1 MDLISPAV
9 AAGATVVVIYLAR
22 RKRGQRSTRPGVKGS
37 RSQGASGHLPRRS
50 WLVKVYNSS
59 GASKVDSEDLPGAT
73 AEWTGRAV
81 GAAGRKSK
89 RRWVVIK
96 KAAERSRGKREKR
109 WDQNGRPPL
118 LGSRKPSPAP
128 KTVQPPVTAQR
139 PNRVPPAS
147 TPDPEHAKRHL
158 RAVPDPTTPH
168 GDAVTT
174 TQDTPAATTAAQ
186 PDMPPDWA
194 LINDRI
200 RNYAPEDDAA
210 LLAFMKGEVAG
221 AIGYAEALEQAR
233 ENCTNDV
240 GLDPSAVAGFTAYSE
255 HMSEATEKMAEA
267 WRTFVAVYGEV
278 QALAANGV
286 AMPHNGRFWTGAAS

>member
-1 MDLISPAV
+1 MADPILLGV
-9 AAGATVVVIYLAR
+9 AGAGAAIAVIYKLSRRQSRPAR
-22 RKRGQRSTRPGVKGS
+22 TGERAVRDRGNTGGLKK
-37 RSQGASGHLPRRS
+37 RS
-50 WLVKVYNSS
+50 WLVKAYNST
-59 GASKVDSEDLPGAT
+59 GAQHTDSDDLHGAT
-73 AEWTGRAV
+73 AEWAGRAV

-89 RRWVVIK
+89 RRWVVIE
-96 KAAERSRGKREKR
+96 KAAERSRGRREKQ
-109 WDQNGRPPL
+109 WEEKGRPPL
-118 LGSRKPSPAP
+118 LVSRKRKPAP
-128 KTVQPPVTAQR
+128 TPAAVKRRDLPDRAA
-139 PNRVPPAS
+139 PAS
-147 TPDPEHAKRHL
+147 APGPEPPKRRL
-158 RAVPDPTTPH
+158 TAVPDPPQPS
-168 GDAVTT
+168 GDRMTA
-174 TQDTPAATTAAQ
+174 TQDTPTATTVVP
-186 PDMPPDWA
+186 PDVPPDWA

-255 HMSEATEKMAEA
+255 HMSEATERMAEV

-286 AMPHNGRFWTGAAS
+286 VMPHNGRFWTGAAS